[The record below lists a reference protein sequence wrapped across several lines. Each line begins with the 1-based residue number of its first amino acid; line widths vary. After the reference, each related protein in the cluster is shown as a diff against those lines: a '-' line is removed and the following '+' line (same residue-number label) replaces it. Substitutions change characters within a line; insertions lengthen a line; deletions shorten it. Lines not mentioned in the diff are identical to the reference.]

1 MTAPLWDKDF
11 RRNGDIVS
19 RKIADEMF
27 LVPVK
32 GNMADMQRIFALNPV
47 AEFVWQNLDKKK
59 LNDICNEVTN
69 NFDVSRQQAE
79 EDIQEFINEL
89 MEADLIRIE

>member
-27 LVPVK
+27 LVPVR

-47 AEFVWQNLDKKK
+47 AEFIWQNLEKKN
-59 LNDICNEVTN
+59 LSDICKEVIS
-69 NFDVSRQQAE
+69 NFDVSQQQAE
-79 EDIQEFINEL
+79 EDINEFISEL
-89 MEADLIRIE
+89 LEADLIRIE

>member
-27 LVPVK
+27 LVPVR
-32 GNMADMQRIFALNPV
+32 GNIADMQRIFALNPV
-47 AEFVWQNLDKKK
+47 AEFIWQNLGKKN
-59 LNDICNEVTN
+59 LSDICEGVTS
-69 NFDVSRQQAE
+69 NFDVSQKQAE
-79 EDIQEFINEL
+79 EDIHEFISEL
-89 MEADLIRIE
+89 LEADLIRIE

>member
-1 MTAPLWDKDF
+1 MTAPLWDNDF

-19 RKIADEMF
+19 RKIAGEIF

-47 AEFVWQNLDKKK
+47 AEFIWQNLDKKK
-59 LNDICNEVTN
+59 IIDICNDVAN
-69 NFDVSRQQAE
+69 NFDVSQQEAE

-89 MEADLIRIE
+89 LEADLIRIE